1 MKIYLVSLVVV
12 YGCHEEE
19 PINEAFARM
28 EDAIERFRERSK
40 EVKDEFAM
48 WTEVDEGEWY
58 CEVWKEGSY
67 CENHARVMIETLE
80 VK

>member
-1 MKIYLVSLVVV
+1 MKIYLVSLVIVKD
-12 YGCHEEE
+12 YCEEE
-19 PINEAFARM
+19 PINEAFAKM

-40 EVKDEFAM
+40 EVKDEFAK
-48 WTEVDEGEWY
+48 WTEADEGEWY
-58 CEVWKEGSY
+58 CEIWEEDRY